1 MIECTECGRIFDA
14 SNKDDANE
22 YFYGHDCEPMMG
34 DIGGKRMM
42 AYYYH
47 DHETGMEHWHDGVDH
62 SEHCHDGV
70 GLITRTWQSLDDF
83 LTDYPNA
90 DYLSE
95 G

>member
-34 DIGGKRMM
+34 DIGG
-42 AYYYH
+42 
-47 DHETGMEHWHDGVDH
+47 
-62 SEHCHDGV
+62 
-70 GLITRTWQSLDDF
+70 
-83 LTDYPNA
+83 
-90 DYLSE
+90 E